1 MKKEDLRIKGLA
13 NVSQNKMKNNMKI
26 LIKDETIGGETN
38 NSFSI
43 ETTKTVSTVQG
54 LIKLRIFKE
63 VENFNQRLP
72 EYFRSLVQPT
82 EAEVTLNGYKMI
94 EKRKIDPEKQ
104 YYLALDAFKKNGYF
118 LIINNKQV
126 ESLEQEIK
134 IQDNM
139 ELQFIKLT
147 PLVGG

>member
-1 MKKEDLRIKGLA
+1 MT
-13 NVSQNKMKNNMKI
+13 I
-26 LIKDETIGGETN
+26 LIKDDTIGGETN
-38 NSFSI
+38 NSFEI
-43 ETTKTVSTVQG
+43 EISKKSATVKE
-54 LIKLRIFKE
+54 LIKLRIYKE
-63 VENFNQRLP
+63 VESFNQRLP
-72 EYFRSLVQPT
+72 EYFKSLVQPT

-104 YYLALDAFKKNGYF
+104 YYLALDAFDKNGYF

-126 ESLEQEIK
+126 DSLEQKIK
-134 IQDNM
+134 IIDKM

>member
-1 MKKEDLRIKGLA
+1 MKLL
-13 NVSQNKMKNNMKI
+13 V
-26 LIKDETIGGETN
+26 KDDTIGGATQ
-38 NSFSI
+38 NSFEI
-43 ETTKTVSTVQG
+43 VAAKKTASVRE
-54 LIKLRIFKE
+54 LIKLRIYKE
-63 VENFNQRLP
+63 VEQFNQHSP

-82 EAEVTLNGYKMI
+82 AAEVTLNGYKMK

-104 YYLALDAFKKNGYF
+104 YYLALEAFTKNGYF

-126 ESLEQEIK
+126 ESLEQEIELR
-134 IQDNM
+134 DDL

>member
-1 MKKEDLRIKGLA
+1 MKL
-13 NVSQNKMKNNMKI
+13 
-26 LIKDETIGGETN
+26 LIKDDTIGGDTN
-38 NSFSI
+38 NSFII
-43 ETTKTVSTVQG
+43 ETETKTANVRE
-54 LIKLRIFKE
+54 LIKLRIYSE
-63 VENFNQRLP
+63 VENYNQKLP
-72 EYFRSLVQPT
+72 EYFRSLIQPT

-104 YYLALDAFKKNGYF
+104 YYLALDAFNKNNYF

-126 ESLEQEIK
+126 EELEQEIE

>member
-1 MKKEDLRIKGLA
+1 
-13 NVSQNKMKNNMKI
+13 MKI
-26 LIKDETIGGETN
+26 LIKDETVGGDSK

-43 ETTKTVSTVQG
+43 ETTKTDSTVQE
-54 LIKLRIFKE
+54 LIKLRIFNE

-82 EAEVTLNGYKMI
+82 EAEVTLNGYRMV

-104 YYLALDAFKKNGYF
+104 YYLALDGFKKNGYF

-126 ESLEQEIK
+126 ESLDQEIK
-134 IQDNM
+134 ISDNM